1 LSKYTGDKEEI
12 TFNMSFIQSFA
23 NMAEYIHLALKKEAV
38 LVVVDKE
45 TKVVLKY
52 LTGTN
57 LDIGYVE
64 GDKIKDDD
72 VNVHTALNG
81 KNSDIYLDASVYGM
95 PINAYAFPIREN
107 GQVVG
112 ALGFGKPLDK
122 EKRLEGYIETV
133 RDIVLSLQEQ
143 THTIAAHSEEL
154 AATSNEIRIQSEKAL
169 EDSKQ
174 TNEIT
179 SFIKGISRQTNLL
192 GLNASIEAARAGQHG
207 AGFNI
212 VAQEVRKLSDQTDES
227 TKKIETSLESVK
239 NSLTGLLENMNN
251 ISDAS
256 DEEAKLAQEMS
267 NAIEALNETTR
278 QLSKFMKEVF

>member
-1 LSKYTGDKEEI
+1 
-12 TFNMSFIQSFA
+12 MSFIQSFA

-278 QLSKFMKEVF
+278 QLSIFMKEVF